1 MSVYVGEVGVGW
13 DYLCDQRY
21 TISGKDVAYSLN
33 VCQTR
38 KKKCTEKK
46 KKWVWGWANQSVPLF
61 DDYS

>member
-38 KKKCTEKK
+38 KKKYTEKRRNGFGVGVAVK
-46 KKWVWGWANQSVPLF
+46 SV
-61 DDYS
+61 SAII